1 MSLIYIS
8 SFKML
13 EDLNLSSSHVLKSY
27 LVQFKD
33 VVAYLTRD
41 RLAQSS
47 IHLKLKSKCRV
58 GRKSFD
64 AESFR

>member
-41 RLAQSS
+41 RLAQSC
-47 IHLKLKSKCRV
+47 IHLKLNSKCRV
-58 GRKSFD
+58 GRKSFG